1 MLDLTVHQASEI
13 LSNVPALSERLRALR
28 EVGLG
33 YPGSAKPLKPS
44 PAAKLNGSSSRAS
57 LRGNPLADHSISWMS
72 PPQVSIS
79 TMSSN

>member
-13 LSNVPALSERLRALR
+13 LSNVPALSELQALR

-33 YPGSAKPLKPS
+33 YPGSAKQLKPS